1 MKIFYF
7 SIILI
12 LSVFLSEIHAQN
24 KRIYLFNDFTNGIV
38 IMKNQSRV
46 SALLNYDA
54 SGKTILYK
62 DKEEN
67 MILTNTQTIDTILIS
82 ERKFIPVGRVFLE
95 VIPVKNGTVYINWNL
110 KNKYKGKTG
119 AYGQTTQ
126 SNVTVINTNHYN
138 NQAYEKQT
146 ADVFTLENENEY
158 WLYRNDKPVKFKN
171 KKSLLKLFPGKETSI
186 EKFIKENKIDIS
198 NPENV
203 VTLTEYCL
211 GL

>member
-110 KNKYKGKTG
+110 KNQYKGKTG

-203 VTLTEYCL
+203 VKLTEYCL